1 MEQNE
6 IKVRLDVSNT
16 LALVHCLEAVDAGY
30 GCVLAV
36 GCRHEVGGGLGSQGG
51 DSSGVVNTVVQRLGA
66 P

>member
-36 GCRHEVGGGLGSQGG
+36 GCRHEVGGLGSQGG
-51 DSSGVVNTVVQRLGA
+51 DSSGVVNAVVQRLGA